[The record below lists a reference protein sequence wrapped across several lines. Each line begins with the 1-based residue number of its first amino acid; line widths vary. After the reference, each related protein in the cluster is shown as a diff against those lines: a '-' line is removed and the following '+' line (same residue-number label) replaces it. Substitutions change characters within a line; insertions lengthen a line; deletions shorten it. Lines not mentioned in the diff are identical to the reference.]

1 MSTVSN
7 FHSRVYFEAGSHRL
21 ALQQLKA
28 EGIQRVAVISDD
40 ITQKQG
46 KLALL
51 QGTLSELGLAF
62 DTYIADPF
70 ATYEA
75 IFAQAQQINSQTY
88 DCYLS
93 LGGNFLNFAAKIAW
107 VLAENPGFDVTQ
119 LDTDFAQAQVAPKH
133 NITTGRRAIHIA
145 IPAAYMLGGEFGPY
159 VLTRF
164 ASGEAGAYLNPSL
177 LPTRLVLD
185 PTLLTTVSPE
195 GLAAEGFDSLTH
207 CIECYLRDSEQPL
220 VKAACLQG
228 AAAIYQ
234 YLPALLANQEDLHT
248 RAQVQA
254 GLWGA
259 SVAFTNL
266 FSGVVHSMTTMYT
279 GRFSVPHGAAHALTL
294 PVVLEFMAQQ
304 PAAGQRV
311 RQLAAHLQVAA
322 VDDPQAPHKLAMAI
336 KAFAERIGLPTQVQ
350 AAGITR
356 EQFLQ
361 ALPEMAD
368 GAAHYQSTRLSPVV
382 ADTAQIK
389 SLYEAALG

>member
-7 FHSRVYFEAGSHRL
+7 FHSRVYFEANSHRL
-21 ALQQLKA
+21 ALQQLQT
-28 EGIQRVAVISDD
+28 EGCQRIAVISDEV
-40 ITQKQG
+40 TQKQG

-51 QGTLSELGLAF
+51 QGTLNELGLAF

-70 ATYEA
+70 ATFET
-75 IFAQAQQINSQTY
+75 IVAQAQQINRQSY

-93 LGGNFLNFAAKIAW
+93 LGGNFLNFTAKIVW

-119 LDTDFAQAQVAPKH
+119 LYTDFTQTKLEPRRTIA
-133 NITTGRRAIHIA
+133 TGRRAIHVA
-145 IPAAYMLGGEFGPY
+145 IPAAYMLGGEFAPY
-159 VLTRF
+159 LLTSF
-164 ASGEAGAYLNPSL
+164 ANGKTGAYLDQAL
-177 LPTRLVLD
+177 QPTRLVLD
-185 PTLLTTVSPE
+185 PTLLTTVDTL

-207 CIECYLRDSEQPL
+207 CIECYLRDSAQPV

-234 YLPALLANQEDLHT
+234 HLPALLANQEDMAART
-248 RAQVQA
+248 QVQA

-266 FSGVVHSMTTMYT
+266 FSGVVHSMTNMYSAK
-279 GRFSVPHGAAHALTL
+279 FKVPHGAAHALTL
-294 PVVLEFMAQQ
+294 PAVLEFMAEQ

-361 ALPEMAD
+361 ALPEMAE
-368 GAAHYQSTRLSPVV
+368 GAAGYQSTRLSPVV
-382 ADTAQIK
+382 ANAAQIK
-389 SLYEAALG
+389 TLYEAALA